1 MVSRTFVHIGLPKTA
16 TTYLQTIFWAN
27 RDHLRAA
34 GLVVPGAERRD
45 HLWSSREVREDPHH
59 AKASAYQ
66 RGAWQR
72 VLSELRSATGTG
84 LVSHEFFAAASAQQ
98 AQAMVQQL
106 PGEVE
111 VVVTARDLNR
121 QIPATWQE
129 RVQNGTT
136 ASLREY
142 GDVVRATRRSA
153 PSNGAEHP
161 HAALGTA
168 FWRHQSLDRLVG
180 NWIKEVG

>member
-1 MVSRTFVHIGLPKTA
+1 MPRMAGRVVLHVGTMKSGTS
-16 TTYLQTIFWAN
+16 YLQARLFAN
-27 RDHLRAA
+27 RDVLLDRGVALPTTGWAMMVAA
-34 GLVVPGAERRD
+34 VNDVLRRD
-45 HLWSSREVREDPHH
+45 SDRALWNQVAEAVRAYDGTSVISMEYLGP
-59 AKASAYQ
+59 ARPKA
-66 RGAWQR
+66 RRR
-72 VLSELRSATGTG
+72 VLDA
-84 LVSHEFFAAASAQQ
+84 FAGKD
-98 AQAMVQQL
+98 VQ
-106 PGEVE
+106 